1 MKGIP
6 PRLGRGSGFANIFM
20 ISYITG
26 KIVHKQ
32 NQKVTVLTSG
42 GVGYLVGVMPMLFL
56 ELVLNSEVTLYTYL
70 AVRENALDLY
80 GFKDLRE
87 RDLFMKFLD
96 VTGIGPKTALHLL
109 SLGTVD
115 EISSAIG
122 RGDVDYL
129 TKVSG
134 IGKKT
139 AERIVVELRSKIN
152 DQRSTNSEQTSE
164 NLGEVV
170 DALVSLGYSREEAR
184 DLIKDLDSKDKTSE
198 QLLREALKRMK

>member
-1 MKGIP
+1 
-6 PRLGRGSGFANIFM
+6 M

-32 NQKVTVLTSG
+32 NQKVTVLTGG
-42 GVGYLVGVMPMLFL
+42 GVGYQVGVMPMLFL
-56 ELVLNSEVTLYTYL
+56 ELVLNNEVNLYTYL

-80 GFKDLRE
+80 GFKDLSE

-115 EISSAIG
+115 EISGAIG

-139 AERIVVELRSKIN
+139 AERIVVELKGKM
-152 DQRSTNSEQTSE
+152 TS
-164 NLGEVV
+164 NQDTGYGIRDMGQLGEVV

-198 QLLREALKRMK
+198 ELLREALKRLK

>member
-1 MKGIP
+1 
-6 PRLGRGSGFANIFM
+6 M

-56 ELVLNSEVTLYTYL
+56 ELVLNSEVNLYTYL

-80 GFKDLRE
+80 GFKDLSE

-115 EISSAIG
+115 EISGAIG

-134 IGKKT
+134 IGRKT
-139 AERIVVELRSKIN
+139 AERIIVELKGKMISGRDTGYGIR
-152 DQRSTNSEQTSE
+152 DDGQ
-164 NLGEVV
+164 LGEVV

-198 QLLREALKRMK
+198 ALLREALKRLK